1 MTKYKQGNIIKVNVT
16 GTTEYGIF
24 VKTDNDY
31 TGLIHIS
38 EVSNKFVQN
47 LKMFVSDSENIYAEV
62 LECDD
67 INKQLK
73 LSIKNI
79 QYKNK
84 GMKKRKIVET
94 KHGFQTLLYKLPFWI
109 DENIKN
115 YKNEVN
121 SIDK

>member
-16 GTTEYGIF
+16 GITEYGIF

-31 TGLIHIS
+31 NGLIHIS

-47 LKMFVSDSENIYAEV
+47 LKMFVSENEVIYAEV
-62 LECDD
+62 LDCDD
-67 INKQLK
+67 ANKQLK

-84 GMKKRKIVET
+84 GLKKRKIIET
-94 KHGFQTLLYKLPFWI
+94 KHGFETLFYKLPYWI
-109 DENIKN
+109 EENIKN
-115 YKNEVN
+115 HKNEVN

>member
-115 YKNEVN
+115 HKNEVN